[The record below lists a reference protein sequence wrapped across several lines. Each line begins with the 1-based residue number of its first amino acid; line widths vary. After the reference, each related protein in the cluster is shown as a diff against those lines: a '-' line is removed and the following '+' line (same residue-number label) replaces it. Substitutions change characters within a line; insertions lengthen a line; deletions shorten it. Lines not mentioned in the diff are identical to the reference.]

1 MRSEL
6 DRLAHWGGL
15 VAELATAVV
24 VTDVAGRIVIWNPAA
39 ARLYG
44 WKADDV
50 LGRRVTP
57 LLLSP
62 DLEGEVATALTSIA
76 AGRRWAG
83 ELECKRRDGTRAPV
97 HVTLSAAY
105 DDDGRVIGFVGESRD
120 LSDLKAAEG
129 HASATEQRFHSLL
142 MHTTEVACVT
152 DEHAVFKYVVPSSQS
167 ALGYATHELVGT
179 SGLDL
184 VHPDDVELVRGAFA
198 DVVADAS
205 LHPVVVYRARA
216 RDGAEHWREMRLTNA
231 LHDPTIVGI
240 VCNVT
245 DMTEQQQLI
254 GELRSADARQRA
266 IVARSRDATL
276 FFERDG
282 TIRWASPVSTD
293 LLGVAPDELIGRNGF
308 EFIHPKD
315 QERAL
320 AQFVS
325 MSALGDHVRIEFRIV
340 NAHGDVR
347 WLEEDA
353 TNLVDDP
360 DVGYVVGNLRD
371 ITDRKRAEEQLERHA
386 LYDMLTGL
394 PNRSLLVNRLE
405 QLLER
410 GNAAAILSIDLDR
423 FGDINESL
431 GHGVGDEVLQLVGS
445 RFATALARTPSTLAR
460 VGGDEFVA
468 LFDGVRDAT
477 TALAFAER
485 LREGLRLPVEIA
497 GQEVFVTA
505 SIGVALAP
513 GDANG
518 LMRDAGIAMHH
529 AKQEGRDRVTI
540 FDAGLDVTEQRRLA
554 VHNDLRRG
562 LPRGEIVVWYQ
573 PMIDL
578 HTNRVAGVE
587 ALARWNHPTRGL
599 LGPEQFID
607 VAESSGL
614 IRALGNHV
622 LRTACADI
630 QRWQEH
636 GCRLHIAVNA
646 AAAQLSSHEYIG
658 EIEAALR
665 DFEVE
670 PDRLTIEITET
681 AAMQIA
687 NSLGTLH
694 QIRHLGLHLALDDF
708 GTGYSSL
715 SFLRELPVDAI
726 KIDRSFVSG
735 LGTNSRDTSIVQG
748 VIGMAAALGH
758 AVVAEGIETAGQADL
773 LRRLGCRYAQG
784 FLWSKPVPATEIQA
798 VTERIERAAG
808 TSS

>member
-405 QLLER
+405 QLLE
-410 GNAAAILSIDLDR
+410 
-423 FGDINESL
+423 
-431 GHGVGDEVLQLVGS
+431 
-445 RFATALARTPSTLAR
+445 
-460 VGGDEFVA
+460 
-468 LFDGVRDAT
+468 
-477 TALAFAER
+477 
-485 LREGLRLPVEIA
+485 
-497 GQEVFVTA
+497 
-505 SIGVALAP
+505 
-513 GDANG
+513 
-518 LMRDAGIAMHH
+518 
-529 AKQEGRDRVTI
+529 
-540 FDAGLDVTEQRRLA
+540 
-554 VHNDLRRG
+554 
-562 LPRGEIVVWYQ
+562 
-573 PMIDL
+573 
-578 HTNRVAGVE
+578 
-587 ALARWNHPTRGL
+587 
-599 LGPEQFID
+599 
-607 VAESSGL
+607 
-614 IRALGNHV
+614 
-622 LRTACADI
+622 
-630 QRWQEH
+630 
-636 GCRLHIAVNA
+636 
-646 AAAQLSSHEYIG
+646 
-658 EIEAALR
+658 
-665 DFEVE
+665 
-670 PDRLTIEITET
+670 
-681 AAMQIA
+681 
-687 NSLGTLH
+687 
-694 QIRHLGLHLALDDF
+694 
-708 GTGYSSL
+708 
-715 SFLRELPVDAI
+715 
-726 KIDRSFVSG
+726 
-735 LGTNSRDTSIVQG
+735 
-748 VIGMAAALGH
+748 
-758 AVVAEGIETAGQADL
+758 
-773 LRRLGCRYAQG
+773 
-784 FLWSKPVPATEIQA
+784 
-798 VTERIERAAG
+798 
-808 TSS
+808 